1 VCDWLLILKWLVRHT
16 RTVGSTFKFNH
27 ERCIFAQCTKHT
39 TAAGDTNT
47 HTSFFSSCL
56 LIWLH
61 VVTNNHNMYLHLSL
75 CTSVSSA
82 VIYNFR
88 QIQVA
93 ETCDLFRM
101 PDKLLLILFLS
112 SKVAVSWLF
121 AFLIDT
127 ECDSNLSLKAC
138 VQGPKHILC
147 RYMILLCMHTL

>member
-1 VCDWLLILKWLVRHT
+1 MYKAHNCSWRH
-16 RTVGSTFKFNH
+16 
-27 ERCIFAQCTKHT
+27 KH
-39 TAAGDTNT
+39 T

-121 AFLIDT
+121 AIFIDT

-147 RYMILLCMHTL
+147 RYMILLCMHTF